1 MVDNRTGRQYEIAI
15 SDHGTIKATDLK
27 KITAGG
33 DGVGLRTYDNGCG
46 AGCLHASALVTSP
59 WRCGEAP
66 REVAVAKQLNVARQ
80 PCQARAKAHPA
91 SPPATSPSL
100 PQLRQHHRLPQPR
113 VVHRRRC
120 RHPALPRLPH

>member
-46 AGCLHASALVTSP
+46 AGH
-59 WRCGEAP
+59 
-66 REVAVAKQLNVARQ
+66 
-80 PCQARAKAHPA
+80 
-91 SPPATSPSL
+91 
-100 PQLRQHHRLPQPR
+100 
-113 VVHRRRC
+113 
-120 RHPALPRLPH
+120 